1 MKINYSFRLFLC
13 IVLFSITAS
22 SSFAQTVTEAPAE
35 NNNSN
40 EALFEDLIIVPMRL
54 PALQEI
60 GGSPFLSPEYKP
72 ATIQIPSGKTISNVL
87 VKFNI
92 YNNAIMVQKDGQDM
106 KLEAFKSVTYDLA
119 QEDGSVKHFE
129 FKNGYPEVD
138 KQTERSIYQV
148 LSAGPKVHLLKYM
161 SQKVEDANT
170 LGDYSRREI
179 VTTEQYYVYIPG
191 GAIKK
196 VKGKKDIAEALPDL
210 SAKINEVVAANS
222 LKLKSENELTIL
234 VEALNKP

>member
-1 MKINYSFRLFLC
+1 MKFNYSFRLFLC
-13 IVLFSITAS
+13 VTLFFAAVSGT
-22 SSFAQTVTEAPAE
+22 FAQTVTEAPAE
-35 NNNSN
+35 SNSN
-40 EALFEDLIIVPMRL
+40 NEAIFEDLIIVPMRL
-54 PALQEI
+54 PALQEV
-60 GGSPFLSPEYKP
+60 GGSPFLNPEYKP

-106 KLEAFKSVTYDLA
+106 KLETFKSVAYDLT

-179 VTTEQYYVYIPG
+179 VTTEQYYVYVPG

-196 VKGKKDIAEALPDL
+196 VKGKKDIAEVLPDL

-222 LKLKSENELTIL
+222 LKLKSENELTML

>member
-1 MKINYSFRLFLC
+1 
-13 IVLFSITAS
+13 
-22 SSFAQTVTEAPAE
+22 
-35 NNNSN
+35 
-40 EALFEDLIIVPMRL
+40 
-54 PALQEI
+54 
-60 GGSPFLSPEYKP
+60 
-72 ATIQIPSGKTISNVL
+72 
-87 VKFNI
+87 
-92 YNNAIMVQKDGQDM
+92 MVQKDGQDM
-106 KLEAFKSVTYDLA
+106 KLEAFKSVAYDLT
-119 QEDGSVKHFE
+119 QEDGSIKHFE

-191 GAIKK
+191 GVIKK

-222 LKLKSENELTIL
+222 LKLKSENELTML

>member
-1 MKINYSFRLFLC
+1 MKFNYSFRLFLC
-13 IVLFSITAS
+13 VALFFAAVSGT
-22 SSFAQTVTEAPAE
+22 FAQTATEAPAE
-35 NNNSN
+35 SNSN
-40 EALFEDLIIVPMRL
+40 NEAIFEDLIIVPMRL
-54 PALQEI
+54 PALQEV
-60 GGSPFLSPEYKP
+60 GGSPFLNPEYKP

-106 KLEAFKSVTYDLA
+106 KLEVFKSVGYDLT

-129 FKNGYPEVD
+129 FKNGYPDID
-138 KQTERSIYQV
+138 KQTDRSIYQV

-179 VTTEQYYVYIPG
+179 VTTEQFYIYIPG
-191 GAIKK
+191 GTIKK
-196 VKGKKDIAEALPDL
+196 IKGKKDIAEALPDL

-222 LKLKSENELTIL
+222 LKLKSESELTML